1 LSTRIIKFKKLSLVT
16 LWMVYALIAVGATV
30 RATGAG
36 MGCPDWPACFGSVV
50 PPTSAA
56 ELPPDY
62 QQQFSNYRKAKNE
75 KFAKYLSYF
84 GMEETAK
91 KIATDE
97 SINQEAVFN
106 PAKTWTEYFNRLAG
120 AAVGAMMILLLARG
134 FQVRLH
140 NPLFFWLPLALLLIT
155 IFQGWF
161 GSIVVSTNLTSWTVS
176 VHLIFALLIVTLL
189 VYLITHINK
198 TENLPLKLRLSILA
212 TWLIAAVQLM
222 LGVRVRE
229 AVEGISNLP
238 RNEWIDG
245 AGNSFLIH
253 RSFAWVTSAAVVFL
267 LVILRKNGIFNSL
280 SKGLLICLGISLLSG
295 IVLGY
300 FSMPW
305 MMQPLHLVVGSVLFG
320 ILLTLFW
327 SNHKTTNPNAD
338 LCV

>member
-1 LSTRIIKFKKLSLVT
+1 MSARIIKFKKLSLVT

-36 MGCPDWPACFGSVV
+36 MGCPDWPACFGNLV

-56 ELPPDY
+56 ELPNDY
-62 QQQFSNYRKAKNE
+62 RQQFSNYRKAKNE

-91 KIATDE
+91 KITTDE
-97 SINQEAVFN
+97 AINQEAVFN
-106 PAKTWTEYFNRLAG
+106 PAKTWTEYFNRLSG
-120 AAVGAMMILLLARG
+120 VTVGVMMILLLARG

-198 TENLPLKLRLSILA
+198 TENLPFKLRLNILA
-212 TWLIAAVQLM
+212 VWFIVVVQLM

-229 AVEGISNLP
+229 AVEGVSNLP
-238 RNEWIDG
+238 RNEWISG

-253 RSFAWVTSAAVVFL
+253 RTFAWAVVAAVVFL
-267 LVILRKNGIFNSL
+267 LVTLRKNGIFNRL
-280 SKGLLICLGISLLSG
+280 SKGLLICLGISLPSG

-305 MMQPLHLVVGSVLFG
+305 MMQPLHLVVGSMLFG
-320 ILLTLFW
+320 LLLELFW
-327 SNHKTTNPNAD
+327 SNNIIIKPNAD
-338 LCV
+338 LCL

>member
-1 LSTRIIKFKKLSLVT
+1 MSLIT

-36 MGCPDWPACFGSVV
+36 MGCPDWPACFGNLV
-50 PPTSAA
+50 PPVSVAD
-56 ELPPDY
+56 LPVDY

-75 KFAKYLSYF
+75 KFATYLSYF
-84 GMEETAK
+84 GMEETAR
-91 KIATDE
+91 KITADE
-97 SINQEAVFN
+97 SINREAVFN

-120 AAVGAMMILLLARG
+120 AVVGIMMILLLVRG
-134 FQVRLH
+134 IQLRLY

-189 VYLITHINK
+189 VYLITHITK
-198 TENLPLKLRLSILA
+198 TENLPFKLRLSILG
-212 TWLIAAVQLM
+212 TWFIVLLQLM

-229 AVEGISNLP
+229 SIEGISHLP

-253 RSFAWVTSAAVVFL
+253 RSFAWVVAAAVIVL
-267 LVILRKNGIFNSL
+267 LVLLRKNGIFNSL
-280 SKGLLICLGISLLSG
+280 SKGLLLCLGISLFSG
-295 IVLGY
+295 IALSY

-305 MMQPLHLVVGSVLFG
+305 MMQPLHLVTGSLLFG
-320 ILLTLFW
+320 ILLMLFW
-327 SNHKTTNPNAD
+327 SNKNITINPNAD
-338 LCV
+338 LHI